1 MRRAGVLMP
10 VFSLP
15 SPYGIGTMGKAA
27 KEFILFLEEA
37 GQSYWQTLPLG
48 PTSYGDSPY
57 QSFSSRAGNPYF
69 IDLDLLEEEGL
80 LQQEEYAELEWG
92 DDPQRVDYGLLYQV
106 RYPVLKKACRRLLA
120 GDRTEFDRFCLE
132 QWDWLEDYA
141 LFMAL
146 KDSQGGVAWSEWPD
160 ELRLRRPEAVEQARE
175 ELADEIQFWK
185 EVQYLFFRQWSQ
197 VREFAHAHHVEI
209 IGDLPI
215 YVSLDSADVW
225 ANPDQFQLDET
236 MTPTEVA
243 GCPPDG
249 FSADG
254 QLWGNPLFRWDRLRA
269 EHYRWWVDRV
279 AFQLQLYDVVRIDHF
294 RGFDEYYAIPY
305 GDDTA
310 RNGHWC
316 PGPGMDLFRAI
327 GEKLGKP
334 RIIAEDLGFLTQTVH
349 QLLADTG
356 FPGMRVL
363 QFAFDARDS
372 TSAYLPH
379 CFVPHCVAYTGTH
392 DNDTI
397 QGWMDA
403 APPESVQ
410 YAREYLRLNKSE
422 GYHWGMMRNL
432 WASVAD
438 LTVVQAQDLLGLGN
452 EARINVPSTV
462 GTNWLWR
469 ARPGSFPAKL
479 AKKLRHEMSL
489 YGRLP

>member
-1 MRRAGVLMP
+1 M
-10 VFSLP
+10 
-15 SPYGIGTMGKAA
+15 
-27 KEFILFLEEA
+27 
-37 GQSYWQTLPLG
+37 
-48 PTSYGDSPY
+48 
-57 QSFSSRAGNPYF
+57 
-69 IDLDLLEEEGL
+69 
-80 LQQEEYAELEWG
+80 
-92 DDPQRVDYGLLYQV
+92 
-106 RYPVLKKACRRLLA
+106 
-120 GDRTEFDRFCLE
+120 
-132 QWDWLEDYA
+132 
-141 LFMAL
+141 
-146 KDSQGGVAWSEWPD
+146 
-160 ELRLRRPEAVEQARE
+160 
-175 ELADEIQFWK
+175 
-185 EVQYLFFRQWSQ
+185 
-197 VREFAHAHHVEI
+197 REFAHAHHVEI